1 MQGWF
6 HGDKLYDEKVE
17 QAIQNYSQKKKAE
30 EVVPEEK
37 VVETVAEEDVEMK
50 EDIVKEDNLKEA

>member
-30 EVVPEEK
+30 EVVPEEN
-37 VVETVAEEDVEMK
+37 VMETVAEEEAEMR
-50 EDIVKEDNLKEA
+50 EDKLKEDNLKEA

>member
-6 HGDKLYDEKVE
+6 HGDKLYDEKVQE
-17 QAIQNYSQKKKAE
+17 AIKNYSPKKKTE

-37 VVETVAEEDVEMK
+37 EIESVAEEEIVMR
-50 EDIVKEDNLKEA
+50 EDILKEDNLKEA